1 MLFPQIPGEDWYTM
15 KGELDS
21 NDLMNVI
28 NDYFIR
34 HHVNWISKCF
44 PFGESIFTMI
54 TITKEGD
61 KFTYTTTY
69 RINNKLQKRTASCR
83 VRDKTWLISRYAS
96 PVIDLCHKIAVDHKL
111 AYYDSEG
118 MIHPIY

>member
-1 MLFPQIPGEDWYTM
+1 MLFPQIPDIDWYTIE
-15 KGELDS
+15 GEFDS
-21 NDLMNVI
+21 TDLMNVI

-34 HHVNWISKCF
+34 HNVTWVSKCF

-54 TITKEGD
+54 TITKTSD

-83 VRDKTWLISRYAS
+83 VHDKTWLISRYAF

-111 AYYDSEG
+111 ASYDSNG
-118 MIHPIY
+118 RIRLIY